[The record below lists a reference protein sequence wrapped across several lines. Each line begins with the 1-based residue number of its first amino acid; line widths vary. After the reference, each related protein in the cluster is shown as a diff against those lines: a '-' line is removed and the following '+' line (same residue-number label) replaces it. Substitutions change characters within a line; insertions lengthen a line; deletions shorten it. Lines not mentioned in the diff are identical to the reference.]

1 MLMKTSL
8 PVRFWTS
15 CLSLSTSCP
24 LRPMMMPGR
33 EVWIVILSL
42 LAARSISTLADAGVG
57 EALLQVLLEREVLV
71 QQVRVF
77 LLGVPAAAPGL
88 GVPEAEPDRMDFLT
102 HRSCYSFS
110 ATWTVM
116 CVVRLMTR

>member
-8 PVRFWTS
+8 PVFFWIS

-33 EVWIVILSL
+33 EVKMLILSL
-42 LAARSISTLADAGVG
+42 LAARSMSTRETPAWAKRFFRSFLSS
-57 EALLQVLLEREVLV
+57 EVLV
-71 QQVRVF
+71 EEVRVL

-88 GVPEAEPDRMDFLT
+88 VEPEPEPDRVDFLT
-102 HRSCYSFS
+102 HSYFSLS
-110 ATWTVM
+110 ATWTVRWA
-116 CVVRLMTR
+116 VRLRTW